1 MSVYKG
7 DLTNERVDV
16 IVNPSN
22 NRLRHEGGMAKALLD
37 RGGKVIEVESNMI
50 MAKRKLLKDGEAAIT
65 NSGYLPCEK
74 IVHAVGPDF
83 RNVGL
88 PQSRIVLR
96 RACLN
101 SLIIAQQW
109 KMTSIALPAIGSGA
123 CGMPKDECAKVMFD
137 AVEEFVKQGNPKK
150 KTITDIR
157 FVNID
162 DLSVQAF
169 RMEFI
174 SRYENNQDHSDSKNL
189 TEGKSFKAPSNVAGG
204 ATFSLQSPPRSN
216 RGKNKKEQSSH
227 NGRKAKNPSDA
238 VDSHGYNAFGSTNA
252 SAGHPL
258 NNPNSL
264 SLSPTSYSDAVKTN
278 TGGESGVRSSPA
290 QEPGSTSNTGF
301 HLFSRN
307 STDREDAGKAYGT
320 KYTKNTIIITIS
332 SDDYRVI
339 MT

>member
-37 RGGKVIEVESNMI
+37 RGGKIIEVESNKI
-50 MAKRKLLKDGEAAIT
+50 MAKRNLLKDGEAVIT
-65 NSGYLPCEK
+65 NSGFLPCEK
-74 IVHAVGPDF
+74 VVHVVGPDF
-83 RNVGL
+83 RDVGL

-109 KMTSIALPAIGSGA
+109 KMTSIALPAVGSGT

-174 SRYENNQDHSDSKNL
+174 SRYGNSQDHSDSKNL
-189 TEGKSFKAPSNVAGG
+189 TGGKSFKGPSNVAGG

-216 RGKNKKEQSSH
+216 RGKNKNEQSSH
-227 NGRKAKNPSDA
+227 NARKAKNPSDA
-238 VDSHGYNAFGSTNA
+238 VGSHGYNAFGSTNA
-252 SAGHPL
+252 SASHPL
-258 NNPNSL
+258 NKSNSP
-264 SLSPTSYSDAVKTN
+264 SLSPTSYSGAVKNN
-278 TGGESGVRSSPA
+278 TGGETGVRSSPA
-290 QEPGSTSNTGF
+290 QEPGSTGNAGF
-301 HLFSRN
+301 HFLLGN
-307 STDREDAGKAYGT
+307 STDREDIGKAYET
-320 KYTKNTIIITIS
+320 KYTKNTITIS
-332 SDDYRVI
+332 SDDYCVI